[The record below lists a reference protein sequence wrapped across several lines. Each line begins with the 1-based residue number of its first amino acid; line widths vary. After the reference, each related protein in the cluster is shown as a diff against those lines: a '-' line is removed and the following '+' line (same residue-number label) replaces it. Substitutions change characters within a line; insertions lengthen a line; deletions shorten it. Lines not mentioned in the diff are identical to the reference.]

1 MFSDANKHSMLS
13 VVMLGVIMQSVVML
27 GVIMQSVV
35 MLGVIMQSVVMLGV
49 VVLSVVAPPKRLST
63 IKGLRHLTT
72 YKLYI

>member
-1 MFSDANKHSMLS
+1 
-13 VVMLGVIMQSVVML
+13 
-27 GVIMQSVV
+27 
-35 MLGVIMQSVVMLGV
+35 LGV